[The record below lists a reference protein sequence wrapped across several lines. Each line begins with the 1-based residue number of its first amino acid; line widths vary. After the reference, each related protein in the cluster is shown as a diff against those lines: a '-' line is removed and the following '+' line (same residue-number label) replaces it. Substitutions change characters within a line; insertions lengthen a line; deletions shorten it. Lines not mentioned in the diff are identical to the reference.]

1 MKLSR
6 RTVFTALAALAGVT
20 SAGFAPAPTGMDP
33 ESAQMEDDAMWAAVA
48 RNGALLITAD
58 NGADTLRNSW
68 LGEARRTPMRE
79 DPALR
84 ALVVKA
90 VADGRLRSCEQDVQG
105 QDVVWEVTLKGRLY
119 ACEKTLEGDPDQ
131 VYTFR
136 QVAARG
142 VWAYK
147 PQPVNRRVA
156 RLLLP
161 VRDGEF
167 GSREPFIHDEYA
179 GAVQAGLV
187 YPVRAVWSP
196 QGALVTFKP
205 SDAAR
210 DVVRAEVPFRPA
222 ALRRIQETSYGYTPE
237 APA

>member
-1 MKLSR
+1 MNLNR
-6 RTVFTALAALAGVT
+6 RTVFTALAALAGLPAA
-20 SAGFAPAPTGMDP
+20 AGFAPAPQGMDP
-33 ESAQMEDDAMWAAVA
+33 DSAQMEDDAMWAAVA
-48 RNGALLITAD
+48 RAGALVITAD
-58 NGADTLRNSW
+58 SGADTLRYSW
-68 LGEARRTPMRE
+68 LGEARRTPMHE

-90 VADGRLRSCEQDVQG
+90 VADGRLRPCEQDGQG

-136 QVAARG
+136 QVAAQG
-142 VWAYK
+142 CWAFK
-147 PQPVNRRVA
+147 PMAVNRRVA

-161 VRDGEF
+161 ARDGEF
-167 GSREPFIHDEYA
+167 GSHEPFIHGEYA

-196 QGALVTFKP
+196 QGSRVTFKP

-210 DVVRAEVPFRPA
+210 DVVRAEVPFRPQ
-222 ALRRIQETSYGYTPE
+222 ALRRMQAAVDSGG

>member
-1 MKLSR
+1 MNLNR
-6 RTVFTALAALAGVT
+6 RTVFTALAALVGLPAVAGI
-20 SAGFAPAPTGMDP
+20 APAPQGMDP

-48 RNGALLITAD
+48 RAGAMVITAD
-58 NGADTLRNSW
+58 SGADTLRYSW

-84 ALVVKA
+84 ALVVTA
-90 VADGRLRSCEQDVQG
+90 VADGRLRPCEQDAQG

-136 QVAARG
+136 QVVERG
-142 VWAYK
+142 GWAFK
-147 PQPVNRRVA
+147 PMVVNRRVA

-161 VRDGEF
+161 VRGGEF
-167 GSREPFIHDEYA
+167 GTHEPFIHNEYA

-196 QGALVTFKP
+196 QGSHVTFKP

-210 DVVRAEVPFRPA
+210 DVVRAEVPYRPQ
-222 ALRRIQETSYGYTPE
+222 ALRRMQEAAYSVG